1 MDEQLERIKHMEESL
16 DLLTDALTELEQ
28 AAQRYRLLQPQL
40 KELISY
46 YEGPLWR
53 QDFETD
59 EQGKLPPTLKRG
71 VLSEDGVYDFL
82 SDHTSLMELL
92 KELTEH

>member
-1 MDEQLERIKHMEESL
+1 MKEQLERIKYMEESL
-16 DLLTDALTELEQ
+16 DLLTEALTELEQ

-40 KELISY
+40 KELISC

-71 VLSEDGVYDFL
+71 VLSEDGVYNILF
-82 SDHTSLMELL
+82 DHAELMKLL
-92 KELTEH
+92 RELTQG